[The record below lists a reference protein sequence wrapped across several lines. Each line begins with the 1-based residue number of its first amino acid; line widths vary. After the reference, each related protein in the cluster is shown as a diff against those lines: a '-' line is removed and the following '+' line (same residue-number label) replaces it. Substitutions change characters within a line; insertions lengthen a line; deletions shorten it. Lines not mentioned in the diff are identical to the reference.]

1 MGVAPRDGGLIS
13 SFDAEGGRILILSL
27 AGTTVVDTA
36 PSLTL
41 ALLSDLT
48 SFEILT

>member
-1 MGVAPRDGGLIS
+1 MPRDGGLIS
-13 SFDAEGGRILILSL
+13 SFDADGGRILILSL
-27 AGTTVVDTA
+27 AGAAVDTV